1 MQTNVPCFLNF
12 FVAFFGMGC
21 YTICME
27 TKMCV
32 LDEEKECDGCLECLV
47 CDLDPTKI
55 CDNCGKCLDIRDY
68 ATIKIDKIIMDPA
81 YDPDDDK
88 KS

>member
-1 MQTNVPCFLNF
+1 
-12 FVAFFGMGC
+12 
-21 YTICME
+21 ME

-32 LDEEKECDGCLECLV
+32 LDETKECDGCLECLV

-68 ATIKIDKIIMDPA
+68 ATIKIDKVIMDPD
-81 YDPDDDK
+81 YDPDRK
-88 KS
+88 KG